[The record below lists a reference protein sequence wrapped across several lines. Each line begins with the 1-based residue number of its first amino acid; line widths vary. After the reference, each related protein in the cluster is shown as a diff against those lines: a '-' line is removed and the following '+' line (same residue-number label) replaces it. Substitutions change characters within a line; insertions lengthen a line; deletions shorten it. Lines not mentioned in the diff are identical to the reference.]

1 MLCLGRLRLLGS
13 FPRALVFGPA
23 RGWFRRLWLAH
34 GRVILTRHP
43 ARGID
48 GAATVTDAVIDPD
61 SGGRMNVAVN
71 LWRLIQEDR
80 LVRYAAFATAAVLWF
95 AIAWAD
101 IMILLVGMTMVGLSL
116 WFLRRQRER
125 RGWFQEREVDVDLL

>member
-1 MLCLGRLRLLGS
+1 
-13 FPRALVFGPA
+13 
-23 RGWFRRLWLAH
+23 
-34 GRVILTRHP
+34 
-43 ARGID
+43 
-48 GAATVTDAVIDPD
+48 
-61 SGGRMNVAVN
+61 MNLAVN
-71 LWRLIQEDR
+71 LWRLVQEDR